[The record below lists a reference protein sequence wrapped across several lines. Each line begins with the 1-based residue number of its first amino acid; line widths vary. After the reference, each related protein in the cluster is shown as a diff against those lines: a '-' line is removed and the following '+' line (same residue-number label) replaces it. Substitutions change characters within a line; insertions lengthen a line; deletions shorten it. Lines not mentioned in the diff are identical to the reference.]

1 MRLCRIIVAA
11 LLTVAAAAC
20 GGAGSSEPQTPGERL
35 VAAMELIR
43 DGKPTELDAFVVSND
58 RQGVGMFYG
67 VYSSGWADEGGL
79 AKVEIVSEEIND
91 DSATVSA
98 RFHFANGSTEDV
110 TYQLRQ
116 ENNAWRIILP

>member
-1 MRLCRIIVAA
+1 MSLCRIIVAA
-11 LLTVAAAAC
+11 LLTVTAAC

-43 DGKPTELDAFVVSND
+43 DGKPTELENFVVSDD
-58 RQGVGMFYG
+58 RSGVGMFFG

-79 AKVEIVSEEIND
+79 VRVEIVSEEING